1 MCEWIRVSLVPV
13 LNVLAQTR
21 TKYFEV
27 PDETSGSQFFMCAGA
42 KSPEGSG
49 PGETDSSGQS
59 SVMMERFWT
68 PIRVKC
74 GETFINGS

>member
-27 PDETSGSQFFMCAGA
+27 PDETSGSQFSCVLELKAQRYL
-42 KSPEGSG
+42 G
-49 PGETDSSGQS
+49 PVEPTALDK
-59 SVMMERFWT
+59 V
-68 PIRVKC
+68 
-74 GETFINGS
+74 